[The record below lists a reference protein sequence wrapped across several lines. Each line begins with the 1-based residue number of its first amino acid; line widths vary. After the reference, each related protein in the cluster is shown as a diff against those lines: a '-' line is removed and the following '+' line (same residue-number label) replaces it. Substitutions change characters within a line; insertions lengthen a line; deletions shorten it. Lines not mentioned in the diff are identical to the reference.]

1 MFEPQK
7 FYCISII
14 FIEAEDDFDWGAYLL
29 EGIERYVP
37 SDEDSSVSYEIFLS
51 YDNAVIQWI
60 TSCHKYHMTVTIKA
74 CSVDIGHK
82 IR

>member
-1 MFEPQK
+1 MFEPLK

-37 SDEDSSVSYEIFLS
+37 SDEDSSVSCEIILS
-51 YDNAVIQWI
+51 YDVTVIQWI
-60 TSCHKYHMTVTIKA
+60 TLCHKNRITHIT
-74 CSVDIGHK
+74 S
-82 IR
+82 RR